1 MVGSDL
7 RIGIVGYGQMGKMIE
22 ALAKAENIT
31 VGAIFDIDNPLRA
44 NSKHDYDVAIDF
56 STPDSVL
63 DNIKFLSGIGK
74 NVVVGTTGWHDKLE
88 EVGLIIEGSG
98 TGLVYG
104 SNFSVGMNIMY
115 SIIRTAAGKV
125 NSFPDYDVMIHEIH
139 HKRKKDSPSGT
150 ALSIAKII
158 LDEVNIKNRILSDM
172 VNGQINPEVLHVS
185 SLRGGEIPGTH
196 TVIIDSP
203 ADTIE
208 ITHRAKNREGFA
220 AGALLAAKWIAGRK
234 GLFEFSEIFDQLS

>member
-1 MVGSDL
+1 MAGSDL

-22 ALAKAENIT
+22 VLAKAENIT

-88 EVGLIIEGSG
+88 DARSIVEGSG

-104 SNFSVGMNIMY
+104 SNFSVGMNVMY

-125 NSFPDYDVMIHEIH
+125 NSFPEYDVMIHEIH

-158 LDEVNIKNRILSDM
+158 LEEVSTKKRILTDLA
-172 VNGQINPEVLHVS
+172 NGQISPEDLHVS

-220 AGALLAAKWIAGRK
+220 AGALLAVKWIAGKK